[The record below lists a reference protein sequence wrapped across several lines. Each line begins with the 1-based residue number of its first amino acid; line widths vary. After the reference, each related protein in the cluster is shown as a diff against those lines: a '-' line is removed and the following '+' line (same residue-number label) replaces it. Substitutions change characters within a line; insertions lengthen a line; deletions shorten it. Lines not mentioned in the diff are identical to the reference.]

1 MNGNE
6 KLIVELN
13 QRLADELTAI
23 NHYMV
28 HSEIFKNW
36 GYSKLHVAIRKQA
49 LEEMYH
55 AEWLIERIISL
66 DGSPTISKLNS
77 IKMGKTVLE
86 MVSNFQDAEVAGLQ
100 AYNNTIEIAHEVSDE
115 DSIELLAKILAME
128 ESHIDWAEIQRSQI
142 EHMGLQNYLANQSE
156 VLAN

>member
-86 MVSNFQDAEVAGLQ
+86 MVSNIQDAEVAGLHS
-100 AYNNTIEIAHEVSDE
+100 YNNTIEIAQEVSDE
-115 DSIELLAKILAME
+115 ESIELLAKILTME
-128 ESHIDWAEIQRSQI
+128 ESHIDWAEIQQLQI

-156 VLAN
+156 VLAS